1 MCYDFC
7 MKIGYARVSDKMQKL
22 DRQIAALKKAGCKKV
37 FYEKQS
43 GKSTNNRPELEKA
56 IQALSPT
63 DVLILAEWDRATRSM
78 TDGIRIMERVHER
91 FAAIKVLDRK
101 WLDLTTPIGKGILAF
116 LSALAEDERERINR
130 RSDAGRKAAR
140 HKGVKFGR
148 KPALTPYQQN
158 EALEML
164 EAGKSLRAVGR
175 TFGVNA
181 STIQRLRDR

>member
-1 MCYDFC
+1 
-7 MKIGYARVSDKMQKL
+7 MKIGYARVSDKQQHL
-22 DRQIAALKKAGCKKV
+22 DRQIAALKKAGCKKI

-43 GKSTNNRPELEKA
+43 GKSTHNRPELERA

-63 DVLILAEWDRATRSM
+63 DVLMLAEWDRATRSM

-91 FAAIKVLDRK
+91 FAAIKVLDRT

-130 RSDAGRKAAR
+130 RSTAGRKEAKA
-140 HKGVKFGR
+140 KGVKFGP
-148 KPALTPYQQN
+148 KFKLTTHQQR

-175 TFGVNA
+175 TFNVDA
-181 STIQRLRDR
+181 STIQRLKDRR

>member
-1 MCYDFC
+1 
-7 MKIGYARVSDKMQKL
+7 MKIGYARVSDKGQNL
-22 DRQIAALKKAGCKKV
+22 DRQVAALKKAGCKKI

-43 GKSTNNRPELEKA
+43 GKSTHNRPELEKA

-63 DVLILAEWDRATRSM
+63 DVLVLAEWDRATRSM

-91 FAAIKVLDRK
+91 FAAIKVLDRT

-130 RSDAGRKAAR
+130 RSNAGRKEAKA
-140 HKGVKFGR
+140 KGVKFGP
-148 KPALTPYQQN
+148 KFKLTPHQQR

-175 TFGVNA
+175 TFNVDA
-181 STIQRLRDR
+181 STIQRLKDRG

>member
-1 MCYDFC
+1 
-7 MKIGYARVSDKMQKL
+7 MKIGYARVSDKQQNL
-22 DRQIAALKKAGCKKV
+22 DRQIAALKKAGCKKI

-43 GKSTNNRPELEKA
+43 GKNTYNRPELEKA
-56 IQALSPT
+56 IQTLAPT

-78 TDGIRIMERVHER
+78 TDGIRIMECVHER

-130 RSDAGRKAAR
+130 RSNDGRKVAR
-140 HKGVKFGR
+140 DNGVKFGP
-148 KPALTPYQQN
+148 KFKLTAHQQQ

-164 EAGKSLRAVGR
+164 DGGKSLRTVGR
-175 TFGVNA
+175 TFNVNA
-181 STIQRLRDR
+181 STIARLKDRR